1 MIVIGIDPGGRYTGL
16 VARRDNVLVE
26 WEVIDRLS
34 PRVHPPSDSARV
46 DGIRA
51 VCSLISSWEFDHFF
65 AGPACVAIED
75 LVDPTPQMGMM
86 SVRGLLG
93 TAEVIGAVLSRW
105 PKAVMVPPGGHGAV
119 PDGLTGPLLD
129 AYMAEQ
135 YPAGLIGTRE
145 RGAYQG
151 RLRHCRS
158 AWDVA
163 GAALVQLRREE
174 V

>member
-1 MIVIGIDPGGRYTGL
+1 MIVTGVDPGARWTGVVVRDGDLLVRHELIGSAGLSTARYL
-16 VARRDNVLVE
+16 AA
-26 WEVIDRLS
+26 VIDAMEFF
-34 PRVHPPSDSARV
+34 PGWV
-46 DGIRA
+46 A
-51 VCSLISSWEFDHFF
+51 V
-65 AGPACVAIED
+65 ED
-75 LVDPTPQMGMM
+75 LVEPTPHMGMT
-86 SVRGLLG
+86 SVAGLIG
-93 TAEVIGAVLSRW
+93 TAQVIGAVLAIRDD
-105 PKAVMVPPGGHGAV
+105 AVLVAPGGHGAT
-119 PDGLTGPLLD
+119 PDLSPGPVLD
-129 AYMAEQ
+129 ACMAEQ